1 MNRFMLF
8 IAVLLLGIAC
18 ATPVSAQQK
27 IAYVDI
33 AAIMKELPEAQE
45 AQRMLDAVVDK
56 WQKELREMED
66 EWQAKFNDYDKRKL
80 ILTEQ
85 GRARAE
91 KELQELDAR
100 IMDFRDQ
107 KFGQDG
113 ELFQE
118 EDRLMRPI
126 QDLVFDQVKGLAVE
140 LGYDYVVDKSG
151 GVMIIYANPEH
162 DLTLQAIERIK
173 SYLPAREAPGA
184 TTQGGGVGG
193 GGTGGGQTGSRPPTS
208 PPQDDRRAGEDG
220 NIPPETDRPR

>member
-1 MNRFMLF
+1 MNRFWIILS
-8 IAVLLLGIAC
+8 AALLLLSTASP
-18 ATPVSAQQK
+18 AVAQQK

-33 AAIMKELPEAQE
+33 AAIMKELPESQE
-45 AQRMLDAVVDK
+45 AQRILDALVDQ
-56 WQKELREMED
+56 WQKELQQLED

-100 IMDFRDQ
+100 IMDYRDQ

-113 ELFQE
+113 ELFKE
-118 EDRLMRPI
+118 EDRIMRPI

-140 LGYDYVVDKSG
+140 KGYDYVMDKSG

-162 DLTLQAIERIK
+162 DLTTEAIDRIK

-184 TTQGGGVGG
+184 TSQGGGVGG
-193 GGTGGGQTGSRPPTS
+193 GGAGGTTPPGPRTTTPTERPAGQDGSVPT
-208 PPQDDRRAGEDG
+208 
-220 NIPPETDRPR
+220 ETDRPR